1 MNKISVNTLIT
12 VLKQLGDIDLCNASR
27 VCKAWRDASVSNTSW
42 LERFR
47 CISVTVSMQKIQT
60 LIEEMEETKK
70 QIDRGLEEE
79 QNLTQ
84 QVKTLDRK
92 IALLVGHTCKLIHCP
107 ATPINKINFQGSQS
121 KYKITAMPQRQSC
134 MVSSSPSFCS
144 TSSQYLV
151 ERGRALSITGRSD
164 NIRSL
169 RTRME
174 IMQIIVAVVGELNDI
189 NVDEIQNATL
199 LFKYLSRSKVATKPQ
214 FLFNASEI
222 FMFIKGCDTAYKKD
236 TGFLKAVYIA
246 VKKEME
252 TLIRKQTV
260 GDELNKV
267 LNKVAL
273 LNDQLAA
280 YDNIAK
286 EILFG
291 YSHMCKA
298 DPVKFSLKKLSK
310 KGVVVS
316 CSAATKE
323 RKNTTFSI
331 IYAINGIFQMTMKI
345 SEKVTDIVHIDMA
358 LLLEKLGQSCTMLQ
372 YSCFS
377 VNIACILRLLE
388 KHLLKAKTSV
398 KEVHMPR
405 QSVSYGIC
413 RFNTA

>member
-42 LERFR
+42 LERFSMYTTPYVR
-47 CISVTVSMQKIQT
+47 SPVFILPLLGCISVTVSMQKIQT

-331 IYAINGIFQMTMKI
+331 IYAINGIFQMTMK
-345 SEKVTDIVHIDMA
+345 
-358 LLLEKLGQSCTMLQ
+358 
-372 YSCFS
+372 
-377 VNIACILRLLE
+377 
-388 KHLLKAKTSV
+388 
-398 KEVHMPR
+398 
-405 QSVSYGIC
+405 VSYQPIRKRNC
-413 RFNTA
+413 VRARA